1 MTSVRA
7 MLSVC
12 RRGVGRLDGPTS
24 STLRSLARFNA
35 GHSSESEAVDADIM
49 DAVIRT
55 ATMDRRPLRDRRR
68 PSPASSASVSRDSV
82 ERQQKCQC
90 FFYVSLIFLVTV
102 FFLLLKLWWLGGLT
116 VKTLDLR
123 SRGRGFNYPH
133 NRYQM
138 VTILYNWTSKCPR
151 TGKTADSHRHA
162 A

>member
-1 MTSVRA
+1 

-102 FFLLLKLWWLGGLT
+102 FFFTSEVVVAWWLNSQDVGLT
-116 VKTLDLR
+116 IQR
-123 SRGRGFNYPH
+123 SWVQLP
-133 NRYQM
+133 
-138 VTILYNWTSKCPR
+138 
-151 TGKTADSHRHA
+151 A
-162 A
+162 